1 MVLCCIFYCVDIY
14 YFNVLYR
21 KIKVGM
27 LSVVKW
33 YDIIDKIAL
42 EMVKWIFLK
51 EKCYIHNIFTTNH
64 K

>member
-1 MVLCCIFYCVDIY
+1 MVLCCIFYCVYIY

-42 EMVKWIFLK
+42 EMVKWNFLK